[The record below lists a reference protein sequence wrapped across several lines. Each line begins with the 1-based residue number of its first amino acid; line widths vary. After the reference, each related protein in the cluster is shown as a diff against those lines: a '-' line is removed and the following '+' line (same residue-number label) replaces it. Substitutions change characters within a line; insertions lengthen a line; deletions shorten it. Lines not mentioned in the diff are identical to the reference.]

1 MLKSGDRTRE
11 VRRIAA
17 PTLVIHGTEDT
28 LVRPSGGTATAEAIA
43 GAELMTID
51 GMGHDMP
58 PQVWPRIADA
68 VAERAQRFDS
78 A

>member
-1 MLKSGDRTRE
+1 M
-11 VRRIAA
+11 
-17 PTLVIHGTEDT
+17 
-28 LVRPSGGTATAEAIA
+28 
-43 GAELMTID
+43 MID

-58 PQVWPRIADA
+58 PQVWPRIVDA